1 MKSKDILLETSR
13 WVKLDKEGNPTN
25 TVKEFYEIETQ
36 EIKAQDESKALEEY
50 LGIVLNVSEGK
61 RNPKKIKV
69 IRYIL
74 DNVDEHR
81 LTLLVTGQE
90 LADICEVSKPT
101 ALDTLKFME
110 SLGLINRR
118 SGGLTFVPERAK
130 ELAEASRQVKIYL
143 TK

>member
-74 DNVDEHR
+74 DNIDECGS
-81 LTLLVTGQE
+81 TLLVTGQE
-90 LADICEVSKPT
+90 LADACEVSKNT

-118 SGGLTFVPERAK
+118 YGGLVFVPERAK
-130 ELAEASRQVKIYL
+130 ELAEASHQVKIYL

>member
-1 MKSKDILLETSR
+1 MKSKDILLKISK
-13 WVKLDKEGNPTN
+13 WVKLDKEGNPTDN
-25 TVKEFYEIETQ
+25 VKEFFELDTQ
-36 EIKAQDESKALEEY
+36 EIDAQDESKALEEY
-50 LGIVLNVSEGK
+50 LGIVLNISEGK

-81 LTLLVTGQE
+81 STLLVTGQE

-130 ELAEASRQVKIYL
+130 ELVEASHQVKIYL

>member
-1 MKSKDILLETSR
+1 MKSKNILLETSK
-13 WVKLDKEGNPTN
+13 WIKLDKEGNLTDN
-25 TVKEFYEIETQ
+25 VKEFFELDMQ
-36 EIKAQDESKALEEY
+36 EIDAQDESKALEEY
-50 LGIVLNVSEGK
+50 LGIVLNISEGK

-74 DNVDEHR
+74 DNTDER
-81 LTLLVTGQE
+81 GSTLLVTGQE
-90 LADICEVSKPT
+90 LADICEVSKNT

-118 SGGLTFVPERAK
+118 YGGLNFVPERAK